1 MKVLAIDTST
11 SVASVA
17 IVDDKGLLGEYT
29 INDNKTHSQKLVP
42 MLEELLRNLKLGVND
57 IDVFAA
63 VTGPGSFTGLRIGV
77 TTVKSLAYAANKP
90 VVGITSLDAL
100 AGGAAADENDY
111 TCPIMDARNNQ
122 VYTALYKKSNGV
134 MVNTS
139 GYMGIH
145 ISELVKFLEDRE
157 GKIIFTGD
165 AVRLHRDFL
174 KIELKNRC
182 VFMPDYKLQQ
192 MAAPAAWLALMRAKN
207 GDTMTCYELVPFYL
221 RKSQAEREYERKHGE

>member
-1 MKVLAIDTST
+1 
-11 SVASVA
+11 
-17 IVDDKGLLGEYT
+17 
-29 INDNKTHSQKLVP
+29 
-42 MLEELLRNLKLGVND
+42 
-57 IDVFAA
+57 
-63 VTGPGSFTGLRIGV
+63 
-77 TTVKSLAYAANKP
+77 
-90 VVGITSLDAL
+90 
-100 AGGAAADENDY
+100 
-111 TCPIMDARNNQ
+111 
-122 VYTALYKKSNGV
+122 